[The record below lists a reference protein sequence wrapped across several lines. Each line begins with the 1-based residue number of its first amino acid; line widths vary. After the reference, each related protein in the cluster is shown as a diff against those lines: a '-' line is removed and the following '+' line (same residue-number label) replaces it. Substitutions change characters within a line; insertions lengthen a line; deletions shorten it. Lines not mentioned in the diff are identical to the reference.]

1 MARFFIIIFVAC
13 LSVFFVSCACP
24 SAREYE
30 LRRVLNTKINLQFIF
45 KNSDNRDCHT
55 IYNLKHNSGFT
66 SIVYLQN
73 GCAPCFPK
81 FMEWQEQI
89 ASMELPADYT
99 VLFVIQ
105 GERYSQFIEEV
116 NEYARKNLGVDTV
129 ENNFP
134 VAMDPDFDFLS
145 SNHTIPRW
153 IIDRSVL
160 IDSQNRIRM
169 VGAPWATPEMTELF
183 QRICSEGKND

>member
-1 MARFFIIIFVAC
+1 MKSNILTLFTIVAIGH
-13 LSVFFVSCACP
+13 LSCKRLS
-24 SAREYE
+24 ENQLE
-30 LRRVLNTKINLQFIF
+30 IRRVIGEKVELGIFMEISNKERAITMGEYRNQYRFI
-45 KNSDNRDCHT
+45 
-55 IYNLKHNSGFT
+55 

-73 GCAPCFPK
+73 GCAPCYPK

-89 ASMELPADYT
+89 ASMELPQDYT

-105 GERYSQFIEEV
+105 GKRYSQFIEEV
-116 NEYARKNLGVDTV
+116 NDYARENLGVDTV

-145 SNHTIPRW
+145 SNHNIPRW
-153 IIDRSVL
+153 IIERSVL

>member
-1 MARFFIIIFVAC
+1 MRILRFFCALLWVMYI
-13 LSVFFVSCACP
+13 SSCTNITHK
-24 SAREYE
+24 EKE
-30 LRRVLNTKINLQFIF
+30 LRQILGNSISLEFIEVLHTSDITMSFHDFLQQHDYI
-45 KNSDNRDCHT
+45 
-55 IYNLKHNSGFT
+55 

-73 GCAPCFPK
+73 GCAPCYPK

-89 ASMELPADYT
+89 ALMEPPPDYT

-105 GERYSQFIEEV
+105 GERYTQFIEEV
-116 NEYARKNLGVDTV
+116 NDYARENLGIDSV

-169 VGAPWATPEMTELF
+169 VGVPWATPEMTELF